1 MIEPP
6 PIPQPAKTGKGFF
19 VVLSIVLV
27 PCAILCLC
35 VGFFIH
41 YIGTTGLTRPFDN
54 QFGDQHLKTAV
65 ALIELHKT
73 RFGRYPD
80 SLRDLRFTGEWDAIA
95 INSVRYSP
103 SPKRDAYYVEV
114 EHGWI
119 GKPDLHY
126 PPEFWKGTGYSESLK
141 LAKP

>member
-6 PIPQPAKTGKGFF
+6 PIPQPAKIAKGFF
-19 VVLSIVLV
+19 VILSIVLV
-27 PCAILCLC
+27 LCAILCLC
-35 VGFFIH
+35 VGLFIH

-80 SLRDLRFTGEWDAIA
+80 SLRDLVLPV
-95 INSVRYSP
+95 N
-103 SPKRDAYYVEV
+103 
-114 EHGWI
+114 
-119 GKPDLHY
+119 
-126 PPEFWKGTGYSESLK
+126 GTR
-141 LAKP
+141 